1 MILSDISVKRPVF
14 AAVVSLVVVVF
25 GIISYTRLAVRE
37 YPDVDSPV
45 VSIKTTY
52 RGAAAAV
59 VESRITKLI
68 EDQISGIDGIRNIDS
83 KSADGVSKISVEF
96 DLSRDIDAAANDLRD
111 RVSRVVKALPDEAD
125 TPQVTKVDSD
135 AQPIMWFSLTST
147 TLNRIQLTDY
157 AERFIVDR
165 IATVDGVARVDIS
178 APQTPAMRIWIDRQA
193 LAARQLTIEDVEN
206 AIRRQNIELPGGR
219 IESLNSYLT
228 IRLER
233 AFATPQQ
240 FAGMVIR
247 REENGY
253 LTRLGDVARV
263 EIAPK
268 NEKSEFRGN
277 GEDRIGLG
285 IVRTSGAN
293 ALDVAKAVRAEIERI
308 KMTLPAQINLAPTY
322 DTTVFIEAS
331 MNEVWITFAIAAGCV
346 LLVIFAFLRNVR
358 ATIIPTIAVPVSLL
372 GAFIVMFAAGNTIN
386 LITLLALVLA
396 IGLVVDDAI
405 VVLENTYRRIELG
418 ETPLV
423 AAYRGARQVGFAV
436 VATTMVLVAV
446 FMPIVFLGGITGRI
460 FSELS
465 IAMSAAVIFSSIV
478 ALTLSPMLC
487 SLLLKPSR
495 KPGDAPLGGSGEKR
509 GGMQRAYAAML
520 RPVIASPRLVLLIV
534 AGITAL
540 TVMMFR
546 QLPQEFTPPEDRGAF
561 FVKVK
566 GPEGASF
573 EYMSRYMREVEKDL
587 MAYVESGEAISII
600 IRTPA
605 AFGATEEFN
614 SGRAIVVL
622 DPWTGKRTRSGLD
635 IIPEIRNTLQR
646 HPGIRVTAFMR
657 RGLVQRGE
665 KPVNFV
671 IGGSDYA
678 ELARARDLLLE
689 KARAYPG
696 LTNLDSDY
704 QETKPQLIVD
714 IDTLRAAELGVSS
727 ETIGRT
733 LETLLGSR
741 QVTTYVDRGKEYD
754 VLLQARTEDRLQPSD
769 LTNIFV
775 RSAISNEFIPLSN
788 VVRLKERADAA
799 SLPRYNKIR
808 AITITASL
816 TPGYTLGDAL
826 TFLEETVRN
835 ELPEVASVD
844 YKGESLEFKEA
855 GQSTLFVLGMALL
868 IIFLILAAQ
877 FESFLHPFIII
888 LTVPLA
894 ISGALVAIML
904 TGGSL
909 NIFSQIGILM
919 LIGIAAKNGIL
930 IVEFAN
936 QLRDE
941 GKEVYDA
948 ILEAAQDRLRPILM
962 TSIATAAG
970 AVPLALAQGA
980 GAETRAVIGV
990 VVLAGTLSATV
1001 LTLFVIP
1008 AAYNLLAPYTRSPEA
1023 VARRLEAES
1032 RKPLP
1037 AE

>member
-1 MILSDISVKRPVF
+1 MILSDVSVKRPVF

-45 VSIKTTY
+45 VSIETTY

-59 VESRITKLI
+59 VDTRITKVI
-68 EDQISGIDGIRNIDS
+68 EDQISGIEGIRNIDS
-83 KSADGVSKISVEF
+83 KSVDGISTISVEF

-111 RVSRVVKALPDEAD
+111 RVSRVVDALPGEAD

-165 IATVDGVARVDIS
+165 IATVDGVARVRIS

-247 REENGY
+247 RDENGY
-253 LTRLGDVARV
+253 LTRLGDVAKV
-263 EIAPK
+263 EIAPE

-285 IVRTSGAN
+285 IVRISGAN
-293 ALDVAKAVRAEIERI
+293 ALEVAKAVRAEVERI
-308 KMTLPAQINLAPTY
+308 KLTLPAQINLAPTY

-405 VVLENTYRRIELG
+405 VVLENIYRRMELG

-478 ALTLSPMLC
+478 ALTLTPMLC

-495 KPGDAPLGGSGEKR
+495 RSGETPLGEGEKR
-509 GGMQRAYAAML
+509 GSMQRAYAAML
-520 RPVIASPRLVLLIV
+520 RPVLASPRLVLLIV

-561 FVKVK
+561 FVNAK

-587 MAYVESGEAISII
+587 MAYVESGEAISVI

-665 KPVNFV
+665 QPVNFV

-689 KARAYPG
+689 KARNYPG

-714 IDTLRAAELGVSS
+714 IDTIRAAELGVSS
-727 ETIGRT
+727 DTIGRT

-741 QVTTYVDRGKEYD
+741 RVTTYVDRGEEYD

-775 RSAISNEFIPLSN
+775 RSSTSNELIPLSN
-788 VVRLKERADAA
+788 VVRMKERADAA
-799 SLPRYNKIR
+799 TLPRYNKIR

-835 ELPEVASVD
+835 ELPEVASID
-844 YKGESLEFKEA
+844 YKGESLEFKQA

-877 FESFLHPFIII
+877 FESFVHPFIII

-894 ISGALVAIML
+894 ISGALLAVMM

-970 AVPLALAQGA
+970 AVPLALAHGA

-990 VVLAGTLSATV
+990 VVLAGTLSATA

-1008 AAYNLLAPYTRSPEA
+1008 AAYNLLAPHTRSPEA
-1023 VARRLEAES
+1023 VARQLEAES
-1032 RKPLP
+1032 RKLSP